1 MVVIADQ
8 FVTPARSICSAAHSR
23 SQRDSNTKVAAVWRG
38 AFMQACMPV
47 TWNIGNADSTTVSST
62 VPRQYMYGIVVAC
75 TLACVC
81 MQPFGFPVV
90 PEIGRASCRERVC
103 ELV

>member
-90 PEIGRASCRERVC
+90 PEV
-103 ELV
+103 